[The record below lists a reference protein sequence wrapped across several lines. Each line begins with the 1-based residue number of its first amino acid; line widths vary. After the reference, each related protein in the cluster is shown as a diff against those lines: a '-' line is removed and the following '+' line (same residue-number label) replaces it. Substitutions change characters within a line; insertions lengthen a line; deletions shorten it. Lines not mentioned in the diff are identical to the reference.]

1 MSWHERSET
10 ETLKELNARRE
21 GLTAQEA
28 EARQQKY
35 GKNQLQGAK
44 KRSVAQMLLAQ
55 MKDTMVLILLTAAM
69 ISGFALGE
77 WTDCGIILLVVA
89 LNAVLGVVQEQR
101 AENAM
106 EALKKISSP
115 CTRVAR
121 RSDACPPG
129 RGIGA
134 RRYCCAG
141 SGEIWCLLICGCW
154 RPSAYRCRKAP

>member
-106 EALKKISSP
+106 
-115 CTRVAR
+115 
-121 RSDACPPG
+121 
-129 RGIGA
+129 
-134 RRYCCAG
+134 
-141 SGEIWCLLICGCW
+141 
-154 RPSAYRCRKAP
+154 